1 LPSSPDMTSY
11 LHLIDKNTR
20 GPRYDVT
27 PLFADYEAFTALVED
42 LSKSFDASDFDVVAG
57 IDALGFILGTAL
69 ALHFQKGFVPV
80 RKGGKLPVE
89 VDMCQFIDY
98 TGHEKSL
105 ELRADAIKHGTR
117 VLIVDEWI
125 ETGAQVKAAIQLI
138 EGQGGVIAGIA
149 AINIDENEATHS
161 LLETRRCVSAVASY

>member
-1 LPSSPDMTSY
+1 MTSY
-11 LHLIDKNTR
+11 LHLIDTNTH

-42 LSKSFDASDFDVVAG
+42 LGRSLDASDFDVVAG

-69 ALHFQKGFVPV
+69 ALRFQKGFVPI
-80 RKGGKLPVE
+80 RKGGKLPGE
-89 VDMCQFIDY
+89 VDTCHFIDY
-98 TGHEKSL
+98 TGQEKSL
-105 ELRADAIKHGTR
+105 ELRIDAIKQGTR

-149 AINIDENEATHS
+149 SISLDTNDATRP
-161 LLETRRCVSAVASY
+161 LLERYNCHTVWQDA